1 MVRMNRAIRKL
12 RWCGFLLALCS
23 VIILTT
29 FKINYLQSLG
39 WCLSVMSCAIWIY
52 DSYRSKSMPRLY
64 METMYLIFGIWGIIN
79 WL

>member
-1 MVRMNRAIRKL
+1 MVRLNRAIRKL

-29 FKINYLQSLG
+29 FKINYLQSFG

-52 DSYRSKSMPRLY
+52 DSYRSKAMPRLY
-64 METMYLIFGIWGIIN
+64 MECMYLIFGIWGIIN

>member
-1 MVRMNRAIRKL
+1 MMRINRAIRKL

-29 FKINYLQSLG
+29 FKINYLQSFG
-39 WCLSVMSCAIWIY
+39 WLLSVMSCAIWTF
-52 DSYRSKSMPRLY
+52 DSYRSKSMPRFY
-64 METMYLIFGIWGIIN
+64 MEIMYLLFGMWGIIN

>member
-1 MVRMNRAIRKL
+1 MVRLNRAIRKL

-39 WCLSVMSCAIWIY
+39 WCLSAMSCAIWIY

-64 METMYLIFGIWGIIN
+64 METMYFFFGIWGIIN

>member
-1 MVRMNRAIRKL
+1 
-12 RWCGFLLALCS
+12 
-23 VIILTT
+23 
-29 FKINYLQSLG
+29 
-39 WCLSVMSCAIWIY
+39 VMSCAIWIY